1 MTEQTSR
8 TTIADLLDA
17 ARSRLDRLEPVEA
30 LAAQREG
37 ALLVDTRSQDERRRE
52 GVIPGSLHI
61 PLSVLPW
68 RLDPDADPAF
78 RNAHVRGLDQH
89 LVLVCAHGY
98 STSLAAALLQE
109 LGFTRATDLAGGF
122 VAWREAGLP
131 VAELVE
137 RRAATVPGMGDPEPT

>member
-8 TTIADLLDA
+8 TTIADLLAA
-17 ARSRLDRLEPVEA
+17 ARSRLDRLEPAEA
-30 LAAQREG
+30 LAVQRHG
-37 ALLVDTRSQDERRRE
+37 ALLIDTRSEDERQRE

-68 RLDPDADPAF
+68 RLDPDADPAY
-78 RNAHVRGLDQH
+78 RNPHVRGLEEH

-109 LGFTRATDLAGGF
+109 LGFTRATDLVGGF
-122 VAWREAGLP
+122 TAWRDAGLP
-131 VAELVE
+131 VADTVA
-137 RRAATVPGMGDPEPT
+137 RPADAVPGMGDPEPT